1 VSAFAVLQL
10 TVLLIWA
17 TSPSS
22 GSKATIPAASLD
34 FVAACILCLLS
45 AYEHTRTVA
54 PSSIIGLYLLIS
66 LPFDIAR
73 LRTLFLLETL
83 TTRSVATILTLSTLV
98 KVGVIVIEAANKRK
112 ILLARYQGLPPEAT
126 SGIYSRSVFWWVN
139 GLLHA
144 GFLHILQVEDLHA
157 VDETLRST
165 NVSVKF
171 HRTWSRAKKSR
182 EYALIAATWSALKWS
197 LIVSGIPR
205 LLLIGIKY
213 AQPFLIQR
221 TINYVAD
228 RENQPSNVGWGLVGA
243 YAIIYVGQALLTAA
257 YNHLLN
263 RCIVQI
269 RGGLVSLIY
278 SKTIDL
284 SITAL
289 DESAALTLMS
299 TDVQTIADSL
309 IWLHD
314 SWGSAI
320 EVGIAVY
327 LLYRVLG
334 AATVAPGMVFL
345 CAMIAMGALT
355 RIFPRL
361 QKAWIQAIQI
371 RVSFTATMLG
381 SMRSIK
387 LLGISNVVRE
397 LTQGLRRQEIAV
409 STHLRKASILRVIM
423 QNSTSI
429 FAPFVTFAVFVA
441 QANKTGQPLNTAT
454 AFNVLSILQL
464 MESPISQLVR
474 TLPILV
480 ASVSCFARIQ
490 DFLLSRSR
498 QDHRM
503 TIGRTSRNSFYQAS
517 SAQSEEGIEMTSNV
531 SVSHMLTDDAM
542 VLQSCSFGWSSNKIV
557 LHDVDLRF
565 KTSSITMVIGPVGC
579 GKSTLI
585 KGMLGETPSSAGF
598 VYTSTSSIAFADQ
611 EPWSRNST
619 IRESIRAESNHDEL
633 FYEEVVDS
641 CGLIQDLYNLPNG
654 DSTIIGSKGISL
666 SGGQKQRLALARAVY
681 ARKDILMLDDVFSG
695 LDADTEE
702 HIFRKLFS
710 KTGLLRRNKTTVV
723 LVTHAVH
730 RLPYADHI
738 VALGADGRIFEQGKY
753 DSLRQSGGYVQ
764 GLAIRHKGSSV
775 ATNEEDP
782 ATGAEPARRPPLPN
796 DGIDEA
802 ADLSRKTGDWQTYKQ
817 YFAAAGWWA
826 SISSILWCLVAL
838 LALKSPGLLITFF
851 TGDAATGSS
860 SNTVFLIVFGILSL
874 IATLS
879 LLATCGTV
887 FLRLVSLLF
896 LHALFRSGVMSR
908 APSKGHP
915 L

>member
-1 VSAFAVLQL
+1 MSAFAVLQL
-10 TVLLIWA
+10 TVLLVWA
-17 TSPSS
+17 TNPST

-73 LRTLFLLETL
+73 LRTLFLLETP
-83 TTRSVATILTLSTLV
+83 TTRSVATISTLSTLV
-98 KVGVIVIEAANKRK
+98 KVGVIIIEAANKRK
-112 ILLARYQGLPPEAT
+112 ILLARYQWLPPEAT
-126 SGIYSRSVFWWVN
+126 SGIYSRSVFWWLN
-139 GLLHA
+139 GLLHT

-165 NVSVKF
+165 NVSLSL
-171 HRTWSRAKKSR
+171 HSAWSRTKKSR
-182 EYALIAATWSALKWS
+182 EYALLAATWSALKWS
-197 LIVSGIPR
+197 LVVSGMPR
-205 LLLIGIKY
+205 LLLIGLRY

-228 RENQPSNVGWGLVGA
+228 RENQASNIGWGLVGA
-243 YAIIYVGQALLTAA
+243 YALVYVGQALLTAA

-320 EVGIAVY
+320 EVGIAIY
-327 LLYRVLG
+327 LLYRALG
-334 AATVAPGMVFL
+334 AATIAPGMVFL
-345 CAMIAMGALT
+345 CAIIAMGALT

-361 QKAWIQAIQI
+361 QKKWIQAIQI
-371 RVSFTATMLG
+371 RVSFTATMLD
-381 SMRSIK
+381 SMRSLK
-387 LLGISNVVRE
+387 LLGISDVARG
-397 LTQGLRRQEIAV
+397 LTQGLRKQEIDV
-409 STHLRKASILRVIM
+409 STHLRKASMLRVIM
-423 QNSTSI
+423 QNTTSI

-441 QANKTGQPLNTAT
+441 QANKTGQPLNTAA

-480 ASVSCFARIQ
+480 ASASCFARIQ

-503 TIGRTSRNSFYQAS
+503 TIGKTSRNGFYEAT

-542 VLQSCSFGWSSNKIV
+542 VLQSCSFGWSGDKIL

-619 IRESIRAESNHDEL
+619 IRESIRGESSHDES
-633 FYEEVVDS
+633 FYQEVVES
-641 CGLIQDLYNLPNG
+641 CGLIQDLCHLSNG
-654 DSTIIGSKGISL
+654 DSTVVGSKGISL

-681 ARKDILMLDDVFSG
+681 AKKSILMLDDVFSG

-702 HIFRKLFS
+702 LIFRKLFS
-710 KTGLLRRNKTTVV
+710 KTGLLRRHKTTVV

-764 GLAIRHKGSSV
+764 GLAIRHQGSGV
-775 ATNEEDP
+775 ATNEED
-782 ATGAEPARRPPLPN
+782 TVIGIEPARRPIQRN
-796 DGIDEA
+796 DGVDQGS
-802 ADLSRKTGDWQTYKQ
+802 DMSRKTGDWQTYKQ

-826 SISSILWCLVAL
+826 TTASIFWCLIAI
-838 LALKSPGLLITFF
+838 LALKSPGLLITYF

-860 SNTVFLIVFGILSL
+860 SNAVFLIFFGITSL
-874 IATLS
+874 IAALS
-879 LLATCGTV
+879 LLAGCGTV

-896 LHALFRSGVMSR
+896 LLALCGSGVRSE
-908 APSKGHP
+908 APSKGH
-915 L
+915 LL